1 MLICAIEILLNIS
14 ILLLLLLLLLLLRLV
29 DEICNHHDHGLIIM
43 KAVLHVDCRHAH
55 G

>member
-1 MLICAIEILLNIS
+1 MLICTIEIPLNIS
-14 ILLLLLLLLLLLRLV
+14 ILLLVVILV